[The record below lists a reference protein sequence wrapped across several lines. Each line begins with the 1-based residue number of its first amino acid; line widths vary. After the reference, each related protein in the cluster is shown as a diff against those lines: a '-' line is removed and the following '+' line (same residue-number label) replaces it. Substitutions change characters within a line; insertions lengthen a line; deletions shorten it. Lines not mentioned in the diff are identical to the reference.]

1 MTSDVEAI
9 QAVNQARS
17 IYAKL
22 ESLIHLP
29 TLPPVIGRLQEAIR
43 DPECGARR
51 VCAIVE
57 DDPAMM
63 MRILQVVNSPLY
75 AGLAPVSSLELA
87 VTRLGFTTIV
97 NIAISTSVFTMFG
110 RQEQNGFDRVGFW
123 RHSISTGIA
132 TQVLYERARPGL
144 ESRHPVD
151 LLHLVGLLHDL
162 GKIVLGQHFSA
173 DFMAAVDQAGAR
185 KVALDAAERDVL
197 GTDHAEVGSWLGMR
211 WNLAPEVL
219 QVVRWHH
226 NPAQA
231 SLENRELV
239 MLVHAADYI
248 CNLERVGNGG
258 NSKAPEFHQSTWID
272 LGLSTRDIPAVL
284 DEVTTR
290 SGESEVL
297 LAIAQPDPA
306 ARG

>member
-1 MTSDVEAI
+1 M
-9 QAVNQARS
+9 NQARS

-22 ESLIHLP
+22 ESLTQLP

-63 MRILQVVNSPLY
+63 MRILRVVNSPLY

-97 NIAISTSVFTMFG
+97 NIAISTAVFSMFG
-110 RQEQNGFDRVGFW
+110 RPRQDGFDRVGFW

-132 TQVLYERARPGL
+132 AQVLYERARPGL
-144 ESRHPVD
+144 KSRYPVD

-162 GKIVLGQHFSA
+162 GKIVLEQHFN
-173 DFMAAVDQAGAR
+173 AAFLKAVEQAASR
-185 KVALDAAERDVL
+185 KVALDAAERDML

-226 NPAQA
+226 DPAQA
-231 SLENRELV
+231 SLDNRELI

-248 CNLERVGNGG
+248 CNLEHVGDGGNGT
-258 NSKAPEFHQSTWID
+258 APAFQQSTWIE
-272 LGLSTRDIPAVL
+272 LGLSARDIPAVL
-284 DEVTTR
+284 DEVTAR

-297 LAIAQPDPA
+297 LAIAQP
-306 ARG
+306 